1 MVFCRDN
8 LIKSAVSGGR
18 LGDYV
23 GTPVYTCSKSQYK
36 KNMKSNFYYV
46 IYDDERSSGRT
57 LVRKNKVVGYVD
69 VYGDIDLLKEDQ
81 QWTYIKNELKKP
93 TSFFDSVFENDKMKS
108 KNETKKKQGKKM
120 ENDFKIETNIDVDE
134 ILKSVYAPLE
144 VEDIIIEGLGEG

>member
-1 MVFCRDN
+1 MVFCKDN

-108 KNETKKKQGKKM
+108 KNETKKKK
-120 ENDFKIETNIDVDE
+120 ENDFKIENEIDVDE

>member
-1 MVFCRDN
+1 MVFCKDN

-36 KNMKSNFYYV
+36 KNMNSNFYYV

-57 LVRKNKVVGYVD
+57 LVKKNKVVGYVD
-69 VYGDIDLLKEDQ
+69 VYGDIDLLKENQ

-108 KNETKKKQGKKM
+108 KNEAKKKK
-120 ENDFKIETNIDVDE
+120 ENDFKIETDIDVDE

-144 VEDIIIEGLGEG
+144 VEDIVFEGLGEG

>member
-1 MVFCRDN
+1 MIFCKDN

-18 LGDYV
+18 LGEYV
-23 GTPVYTCSKSQYK
+23 GTPVYTCSMSDYK
-36 KNMKSNFYYV
+36 KNMNSNFYYV

-69 VYGDIDLLKEDQ
+69 VYGDVDLLSDNQ

-93 TSFFDSVFENDKMKS
+93 TSFFDSVFEIDKKKK
-108 KNETKKKQGKKM
+108 KNETKKKK
-120 ENDFKIETNIDVDE
+120 ENDFKIENDIDVDE

>member
-1 MVFCRDN
+1 MIFCKDN

-18 LGDYV
+18 LGEYV
-23 GTPVYTCSKSQYK
+23 GTPVYTCSKSDYK
-36 KNMKSNFYYV
+36 KNMNSNFYYV
-46 IYDDERSSGRT
+46 IYDDERNSGRT
-57 LVRKNKVVGYVD
+57 LVKKNKVVGYVD
-69 VYGDIDLLKEDQ
+69 VYGDIDLLKENQ

-108 KNETKKKQGKKM
+108 KNEAKKKI
-120 ENDFKIETNIDVDE
+120 ENEIDVDE

>member
-1 MVFCRDN
+1 MVFCKDN

-18 LGDYV
+18 LGEYV

-57 LVRKNKVVGYVD
+57 LVKKNKVVGYVD
-69 VYGDIDLLKEDQ
+69 VYGDIDLLKENQ

-108 KNETKKKQGKKM
+108 KNEAKKKK
-120 ENDFKIETNIDVDE
+120 ENDFKIETEIDVDE

-144 VEDIIIEGLGEG
+144 VEDIVFEGLGEG

>member
-1 MVFCRDN
+1 MIFCKDN

-18 LGDYV
+18 LGEYV
-23 GTPVYTCSKSQYK
+23 GTPVYTCSMSDYK
-36 KNMKSNFYYV
+36 KNMNSNFYYV
-46 IYDDERSSGRT
+46 IYDDERGSGRT
-57 LVRKNKVVGYVD
+57 LVKKNKVVGYVD
-69 VYGDIDLLKEDQ
+69 VYGDIDLLRDDQ

-108 KNETKKKQGKKM
+108 KN
-120 ENDFKIETNIDVDE
+120 DFKIENDIAVDE

>member
-1 MVFCRDN
+1 MIFCKDN

-18 LGDYV
+18 LGEYV
-23 GTPVYTCSKSQYK
+23 GTPVYTCSMSDYK
-36 KNMKSNFYYV
+36 KNMNSNFYYV
-46 IYDDERSSGRT
+46 IYDDERGSGRT

-69 VYGDIDLLKEDQ
+69 VYGDIDLLRDDQ

-93 TSFFDSVFENDKMKS
+93 TSFFDSVFETD
-108 KNETKKKQGKKM
+108 KKKK
-120 ENDFKIETNIDVDE
+120 ENDFKIENDIDVDE

>member
-1 MVFCRDN
+1 MIFCKDN

-18 LGDYV
+18 LGEYV
-23 GTPVYTCSKSQYK
+23 GTPVYTCSKSDYK
-36 KNMKSNFYYV
+36 KNMNSNFYYV

-69 VYGDIDLLKEDQ
+69 VYGDIDLLRDDQ

-93 TSFFDSVFENDKMKS
+93 TSFFDSVFE
-108 KNETKKKQGKKM
+108 KKKKK
-120 ENDFKIETNIDVDE
+120 ENDFKIENEIDVDE

>member
-1 MVFCRDN
+1 MIFCKDN

-18 LGDYV
+18 LGEYV
-23 GTPVYTCSKSQYK
+23 GTPVYTCSKSNYI
-36 KNMKSNFYYV
+36 KNMNSNFYYV

-108 KNETKKKQGKKM
+108 KN
-120 ENDFKIETNIDVDE
+120 DFKIENEIDVDE

>member
-1 MVFCRDN
+1 MVFCKDN

-18 LGDYV
+18 LGEYV

-57 LVRKNKVVGYVD
+57 LVKKNKVVGYVD
-69 VYGDIDLLKEDQ
+69 VYGDIDLLKENQ

-108 KNETKKKQGKKM
+108 KNEAKKKK
-120 ENDFKIETNIDVDE
+120 ENDFKIETDIDVDE

>member
-1 MVFCRDN
+1 MVFCKDN

-36 KNMKSNFYYV
+36 KNMNSNFYYV

-93 TSFFDSVFENDKMKS
+93 TSFFDSALEMKS
-108 KNETKKKQGKKM
+108 KNETKKKK
-120 ENDFKIETNIDVDE
+120 ENDFKIETEIDVDE

-144 VEDIIIEGLGEG
+144 VEDIVFEGLGKG